1 MKNLPHSLDAERAVL
16 GAMLVSRDALLNSV
30 VRLSIDDFYEED
42 HKLIFDTIRT
52 VYNKGSNVDAV
63 TVIEQFVLNN
73 TLNQLSNREDTVYDL
88 VLNVVSASN
97 VEEYI
102 RIIQDK
108 TTLRKLVLLAED
120 VANKWQKEELS
131 DIADYVAKVE
141 SDTLSITRSRNV
153 GEFKTTTEVI
163 DVLKEK
169 LFASGKSNGGLTGI
183 TSGFTDIDNITHG
196 FQKGD
201 LIILAARPSMGKTAL
216 ALNFLVNAAI
226 KQNVTTAMFSVEMPA
241 EQLMQRMI
249 SAQSG
254 VNGDKLRS
262 LDLNDKDWTKI
273 DVAANQLSK
282 SKIFVDDTSA
292 IKLGDLAVKARKLKS
307 LHDDLSL
314 IVVDYLQIVKAS
326 EQASKEG
333 SQKEITEISQGLKA
347 LARELEVPVIALSQ
361 LSRDNEKRDNKRP
374 MLSDLRGSGAIEQDA
389 DLVMFIYREDYFD
402 NQKGGKDK
410 GQEEKK
416 ETIGSSGIAEV
427 SISKHRNGATGV
439 VKLVFLKEYGLF
451 SNYSKVGDEE

>member
-1 MKNLPHSLDAERAVL
+1 MKDLPYSLEAERAIL

-30 VRLSIDDFYEED
+30 VRLSIEDFYVED
-42 HKLIFDTIRT
+42 HKLIFDNIKTL
-52 VYNKGSNVDAV
+52 YNKGVNVDVV
-63 TVIEQFVLNN
+63 TVIEQFILNN
-73 TLNQLSNREDTVYDL
+73 TLNQLSNKEETVYDL
-88 VLNVVSASN
+88 IINVVSASN
-97 VEEYI
+97 VEDYI

-108 TTLRKLVLLAED
+108 TTLRKLVILATE
-120 VANKWQKEELS
+120 VTTKWQKEELK
-131 DIADYVAKVE
+131 DIGDYVAQIE
-141 SDTLSITRSRNV
+141 SDTLAITRSRNV
-153 GEFKTTTEVI
+153 GEFKTTKEVI

-169 LFASGKSNGGLTGI
+169 LFANGKTGGGVTGV

-226 KQNVTTAMFSVEMPA
+226 KQNITTAMFSVEMPA

-262 LDLNDKDWTKI
+262 LDLSDKDWTKI

-282 SKIFVDDTSA
+282 AKIFVDDTSA

-326 EQASKEG
+326 EQAAREG

-347 LARELEVPVIALSQ
+347 LARELEVPIIALSQ

-374 MLSDLRGSGAIEQDA
+374 MLSDLRESGAIEQDA

-402 NQKGGKDK
+402 NQKGAKNK
-410 GQEEKK
+410 EEEEKK
-416 ETIGSSGIAEV
+416 DNGSSGIAEV

-451 SNYSKVGDEE
+451 SNYSKVEE

>member
-1 MKNLPHSLDAERAVL
+1 MKNLPYSLEAEKAVL

-30 VRLSIDDFYEED
+30 VRLSIEDFYEED
-42 HKLIFDTIRT
+42 HKLIFDAIRT
-52 VYNKGSNVDAV
+52 VYNKGMNVDTV

-73 TLNQLSNREDTVYDL
+73 TLNQLSNKEDTVYDL

-108 TTLRKLVLLAED
+108 TTLRRLVILAEE
-120 VANKWQKEELS
+120 VSNKWQKEEIS
-131 DIADYVAKVE
+131 DIGDYVAKIE
-141 SDTLSITRSRNV
+141 SDTLNITRSRNV
-153 GEFKTTTEVI
+153 GEFKTTKEVI

-169 LFASGKSNGGLTGI
+169 LFASGKSTGGVTGI

-282 SKIFVDDTSA
+282 AKIFVDDTSA

-326 EQASKEG
+326 EQASREG

-374 MLSDLRGSGAIEQDA
+374 MLSDLRGSGAIELDA

-402 NQKGGKDK
+402 NQKGAKDK
-410 GQEEKK
+410 NNEEKK
-416 ETIGSSGIAEV
+416 DTGSSGIAEV

-451 SNYSKVGDEE
+451 SNYSKVEE

>member
-1 MKNLPHSLDAERAVL
+1 MKKLPYSLDAEKAVL
-16 GAMLVSRDALLNSV
+16 GAMLVSVDALVNSI
-30 VRLSIDDFYEED
+30 RLSVDDFYDND
-42 HKLIFDTIRT
+42 HKIIFDTVKT
-52 VYNKGSNVDAV
+52 LYNKGVTVDVV
-63 TVIEQFVLNN
+63 TVIEQLVLNN
-73 TLNQLSNREDTVYDL
+73 TLNQLTNKEDTVYDL

-108 TTLRKLVLLAED
+108 TTLRNLVILAED
-120 VANKWQKEELS
+120 VANKWQKEEIK
-131 DIADYVAKVE
+131 DISDYVAQIE
-141 SDTLSITRSRNV
+141 TDTLKITRSRKV
-153 GEFKTTTEVI
+153 GEFKTAKDVI

-169 LFASGKSNGGLTGI
+169 LFASGKANGGLTGV

-226 KQNVTTAMFSVEMPA
+226 KQNITTAMFSVEMPA

-249 SAQSG
+249 SSQSG

-262 LDLNDKDWTKI
+262 LNLNDKDWTKI
-273 DVAANQLSK
+273 DVAASQLSK
-282 SKIFVDDTSA
+282 AKIFVDDTSS

-307 LHDDLSL
+307 LHPDLSL
-314 IVVDYLQIVKAS
+314 IIVDYLQIVKAS
-326 EQASKEG
+326 EQASREG

-402 NQKGGKDK
+402 NQKKNK
-410 GQEEKK
+410 NNEKEDQK
-416 ETIGSSGIAEV
+416 ETSGSSGIAEV

-451 SNYSKVGDEE
+451 SNYSKVED

>member
-1 MKNLPHSLDAERAVL
+1 MKNLPYSLEAERAVL
-16 GAMLVSRDALLNSV
+16 GAMILSKDALLNSV
-30 VRLSIDDFYEED
+30 VRLTVDDFYVED
-42 HKLIFDTIRT
+42 HKLIFDTIRA
-52 VYNKGSNVDAV
+52 VYNKNMKVDAV
-63 TVIEQFVLNN
+63 TVIEQLALNN
-73 TLNQLSNREDTVYDL
+73 TLNQLSNKEETVYDL
-88 VLNVVSASN
+88 IMNVVSASN

-108 TTLRKLVLLAED
+108 TTLRKLVALAEN
-120 VANKWQKEELS
+120 VSTKWKKEEIS
-131 DIADYVAKVE
+131 DISEYVAKVE
-141 SDTLSITRSRNV
+141 SDTLAITRSRNV
-153 GEFKTTTEVI
+153 GSFKTTKEVI
-163 DVLKEK
+163 EVLKEQ
-169 LFASGKSNGGLTGI
+169 LFANGKANGNLTGV

-249 SAQSG
+249 SSQSG

-262 LDLNDKDWTKI
+262 LDLSDKDWTKI

-282 SKIFVDDTSA
+282 AKIFVDDTSA
-292 IKLGDLAVKARKLKS
+292 IKLGDLVVKARKLKS
-307 LHDDLSL
+307 TNEDLAL
-314 IVVDYLQIVKAS
+314 IVVDYLQIVKGS
-326 EQASKEG
+326 EQSRREG
-333 SQKEITEISQGLKA
+333 SQQEITEISQGLKA
-347 LARELEVPVIALSQ
+347 MARELNVPVIALSQ

-402 NQKGGKDK
+402 NQKGAKNK
-410 GQEEKK
+410 EEEEKK
-416 ETIGSSGIAEV
+416 ETIGGSGIAEV

-439 VKLVFLKEYGLF
+439 VKLVFLKEFGLF
-451 SNYSKVGDEE
+451 SNYSKVEE

>member
-1 MKNLPHSLDAERAVL
+1 MKNLPYSLEAEKAVL

-30 VRLSIDDFYEED
+30 VRLSIEDFYEED
-42 HKLIFDTIRT
+42 HKLIFDVIRT
-52 VYNKGSNVDAV
+52 VYNKGMNVDAV

-73 TLNQLSNREDTVYDL
+73 TLNQLTNKEETVYDL
-88 VLNVVSASN
+88 VMNVVSASN

-108 TTLRKLVLLAED
+108 TTLRKIVQLAEN
-120 VANKWQKEELS
+120 VTKKWQKEEIS
-131 DIADYVAKVE
+131 DIGDYVAQIE
-141 SDTLSITRSRNV
+141 SDTLAITRSRNV
-153 GEFKTTTEVI
+153 GEFKTTKEVI

-169 LFASGKSNGGLTGI
+169 LFASGKTGNGVTGV

-226 KQNVTTAMFSVEMPA
+226 KQNITTAMFSVEMPA

-282 SKIFVDDTSA
+282 AKIFVDDTSA

-326 EQASKEG
+326 ELASKEG
-333 SQKEITEISQGLKA
+333 SQKEITEVSQGLKA
-347 LARELEVPVIALSQ
+347 LARELEVPIIALSQ

-402 NQKGGKDK
+402 NQKNKKDSN
-410 GQEEKK
+410 GEEKK
-416 ETIGSSGIAEV
+416 DSGSSGIAEV

-451 SNYSKVGDEE
+451 SNYSKVEE

>member
-1 MKNLPHSLDAERAVL
+1 MKDLPYSLEAERAIL

-30 VRLSIDDFYEED
+30 VRLSIEDFYVED
-42 HKLIFDTIRT
+42 HKLIFDNIKTL
-52 VYNKGSNVDAV
+52 YNKGVNVDVV
-63 TVIEQFVLNN
+63 TVIEQFILNN
-73 TLNQLSNREDTVYDL
+73 TLNQLSNKEETVYDL
-88 VLNVVSASN
+88 IINVVSASN
-97 VEEYI
+97 VEDYI

-108 TTLRKLVLLAED
+108 TTLRKLVILATE
-120 VANKWQKEELS
+120 VTTKWQKEELK
-131 DIADYVAKVE
+131 DIGDYVAQIE
-141 SDTLSITRSRNV
+141 SDTLAITRSRNV
-153 GEFKTTTEVI
+153 GEFKTTKEVI

-169 LFASGKSNGGLTGI
+169 LFANGKTGGGVTGV

-226 KQNVTTAMFSVEMPA
+226 KQNITTAMFSVEMPA

-262 LDLNDKDWTKI
+262 LDLSDKDWTKI

-282 SKIFVDDTSA
+282 AKIFVDDTSA

-326 EQASKEG
+326 EQAAREG

-347 LARELEVPVIALSQ
+347 LARELEVPIIALSQ

-402 NQKGGKDK
+402 NQKGAKNK
-410 GQEEKK
+410 EEEEKK
-416 ETIGSSGIAEV
+416 DNGSSGIAEV

-451 SNYSKVGDEE
+451 SNYSKVEE

>member
-1 MKNLPHSLDAERAVL
+1 MKNLPYSLDAEKAVL
-16 GAMLVSRDALLNSV
+16 GSMLVSKEALLNSV
-30 VRLSIDDFYEED
+30 VRLSEEDFYVPD
-42 HKLIFDTIRT
+42 HKLIFDTIKS
-52 VYNKGSNVDAV
+52 VYNKGVDVDIV
-63 TVIEQFVLNN
+63 TVVEQFTLNN
-73 TLNQLSNREDTVYDL
+73 TFDQLSDKDLVYDL
-88 VLNVVSASN
+88 VENVVSPSN

-108 TTLRKLVLLAED
+108 TILRKLVVLADD
-120 VANKWQKEELS
+120 VSKKWSKEEIN
-131 DIADYVAKVE
+131 DISDYVSKVE
-141 SDTLSITRSRNV
+141 SDTLAITRSRNV
-153 GEFKTTTEVI
+153 GEFRTTKEVI

-169 LFASGKSNGGLTGI
+169 LFNSSKNNGSVTGI

-201 LIILAARPSMGKTAL
+201 LIVLAARPSMGKTAL
-216 ALNFLVNAAI
+216 ALNFLMNAAI
-226 KQNVTTAMFSVEMPA
+226 KQNVTVAMFSVEMPA
-241 EQLMQRMI
+241 EQLMQRML
-249 SAQSG
+249 SATSG
-254 VNGDKLRS
+254 VNGDKIRGLN
-262 LDLNDKDWTKI
+262 LNDKDWTKI

-282 SKIFVDDTSA
+282 AKIFVDDTSA

-314 IVVDYLQIVKAS
+314 IIVDYLQIIKAS
-326 EQASKEG
+326 EQASREG

-347 LARELEVPVIALSQ
+347 LARELNVPIIALSQ

-402 NQKGGKDK
+402 NRKNSKNKG
-410 GQEEKK
+410 EEKSK
-416 ETIGSSGIAEV
+416 ETNNSSGIAEV

-451 SNYSKVGDEE
+451 SNYSKVEE

>member
-1 MKNLPHSLDAERAVL
+1 MKNLPYSLDAEKAVL
-16 GAMLVSRDALLNSV
+16 GSMLVSKDALLNSV
-30 VRLSIDDFYEED
+30 VRLSEDDFYVPD
-42 HKLIFDTIRT
+42 HKLVFDTIKN
-52 VYNKGSNVDAV
+52 VYNKGVEVDVV
-63 TVIEQFVLNN
+63 TVVEQFTLNN
-73 TLNQLSNREDTVYDL
+73 TFEQLVDKELVYDL
-88 VLNVVSASN
+88 AENVVSPSN

-108 TTLRKLVLLAED
+108 TTLRRLVQLADEISK
-120 VANKWQKEELS
+120 KWSKEEIN
-131 DIADYVAKVE
+131 DISDYVSKVE
-141 SDTLSITRSRNV
+141 SDTLAITRSRNV
-153 GEFKTTTEVI
+153 GEFRTTKEVI

-169 LFASGKSNGGLTGI
+169 LFNSSKNNGSVTGI

-201 LIILAARPSMGKTAL
+201 LVILAARPSMGKTAL
-216 ALNFLVNAAI
+216 ALNFLMNAAI
-226 KQNVTTAMFSVEMPA
+226 KQNVTVAMFSVEMPA
-241 EQLMQRMI
+241 EQLMQRML
-249 SAQSG
+249 SAISG
-254 VNGDKLRS
+254 VNGDKIRS
-262 LDLNDKDWTKI
+262 LNLNDKDWTKI

-282 SKIFVDDTSA
+282 AKIYVDDTSA

-314 IVVDYLQIVKAS
+314 IIVDYLQIIKAS
-326 EQASKEG
+326 EQASREG

-347 LARELEVPVIALSQ
+347 LARELNVPIIALSQ

-402 NQKGGKDK
+402 NQKKSNNK
-410 GQEEKK
+410 GEEQNK
-416 ETIGSSGIAEV
+416 EVNNSSGIAEV

-451 SNYSKVGDEE
+451 SNYSKVEE

>member
-1 MKNLPHSLDAERAVL
+1 MKNLPYSLDAERAVL

-63 TVIEQFVLNN
+63 TVIEQLVLNN
-73 TLNQLSNREDTVYDL
+73 TLNQLSNKEDTVYDL

-120 VANKWQKEELS
+120 VTNKWQKEELN

-153 GEFKTTTEVI
+153 GEFKTTKEVI

-282 SKIFVDDTSA
+282 AKIFVDDTSA

-333 SQKEITEISQGLKA
+333 SQKEITEISQGLKS

-402 NQKGGKDK
+402 NQKGAKDK
-410 GQEEKK
+410 GKEEKK
-416 ETIGSSGIAEV
+416 ENIGSSGIAEV